1 MKNERKHAWLFV
13 QVLAVAALLFMAA
26 PRLVAQTTSSGS
38 TGSNGGGTN
47 FSNNPATNFNPPP
60 CDFNN
65 LFYNNVGISTSKA
78 GNTAETAQGVDSPV
92 AQRFGLFRQTGPPAI
107 FPSQVNW
114 KIDNSC
120 TTRDAIRNNVRILAT
135 TGGYS
140 DDGTGQPTHFINI
153 MAFLTNQ
160 SFFEQNYVNGDPCSE
175 FNVGSGCTP
184 GSSEAVPCVVPTPPA
199 LPASGCVVISNA
211 QGDGSVNAGL
221 NARNEPNAFFNG
233 LPGNAGGGGQGD
245 DMQDIVSNFEAY
257 ASLRQIVNGVRTF
270 NPCGTMQQPPA
281 GQAPLLP
288 PNCFSVSNVVVNGQT
303 VSSDVA
309 TPNLIQDWR
318 FAVNRNAIDGSD
330 NNIVDGTGSTGATKI
345 VNTDGSTGATVF
357 NSPYGYFCDDLL
369 GMWIVTYFWFTEPPN
384 FTTAVAGSQCQ
395 GPATFDSN
403 GNLING
409 AYAFLAAKN
418 GVGLEGWPVVKTPD
432 DLNNSLEGLVG
443 ANGQTCGQE
452 GNEDVGG
459 ADGGAVWLICPAI
472 ADPTNGAIALDAFLD
487 QSRRPNGA
495 PVDPGFTANFFCL
508 QFFGQFCSTLTSAQ
522 VSSAQSQGAAA
533 QSAAAAAPAAATSA
547 PTTSD

>member
-13 QVLAVAALLFMAA
+13 QVLAVAALLFMGA
-26 PRLVAQTTSSGS
+26 PRLLAQTTSSGS
-38 TGSNGGGTN
+38 TST
-47 FSNNPATNFNPPP
+47 SSSSNPATNFNPPP
-60 CDFNN
+60 CDFSD
-65 LFYNNVGISTSKA
+65 LFYNNVGISTSNQ
-78 GNTAETAQGVDSPV
+78 GNTAATAQGVDSV
-92 AQRFGLFRQTGPPAI
+92 QAQRFGLFRKTGPPA
-107 FPSQVNW
+107 FLPGQVNW
-114 KIDNSC
+114 VIDNTC

-160 SFFEQNYVNGDPCSE
+160 SFFEQNYVNGNPCGQ

-184 GSSEAVPCVVPTPPA
+184 SSSEAVPCVVPPNGT

-233 LPGNAGGGGQGD
+233 LAGNAGGGGQGD

-270 NPCGTMQQPPA
+270 TPCGTMSA
-281 GQAPLLP
+281 GQMPPPP
-288 PNCFSVSNVVVNGQT
+288 PNAPCFPVNNTVVNGQ
-303 VSSDVA
+303 VMSDVA

-330 NNIVDGTGSTGATKI
+330 NNIVNGSGPAPGLS
-345 VNTDGSTGATVF
+345 GSMGATVF

-384 FTTAVAGSQCQ
+384 LTTTVPGSQCQ
-395 GPATFDSN
+395 GPVVLDSN
-403 GNLING
+403 GNLISG

-418 GVGLEGWPVVKTPD
+418 GIGLEGWPTVKTPD
-432 DLNNSLEGLVG
+432 DLNNSLEGLTG
-443 ANGQTCGQE
+443 LNGQGCGQE

-472 ADPTNGAIALDAFLD
+472 ADPTNGAISLDAFLD

-508 QFFGQFCSTLTSAQ
+508 KFFGQFCSTLTSAQ
-522 VSSAQSQGAAA
+522 VNTAQADGNAQIAA
-533 QSAAAAAPAAATSA
+533 QTASS
-547 PTTSD
+547 SGSN

>member
-60 CDFNN
+60 CDFQDV
-65 LFYNNVGISTSKA
+65 FYNNVGISTSSQ
-78 GNTAETAQGVDSPV
+78 GTTAETAQGVDSPV

-107 FPSQVNW
+107 FPGQVNW
-114 KIDNSC
+114 KIDNTC

-135 TGGYS
+135 TGGYIDS
-140 DDGTGQPTHFINI
+140 DGSPTDFINI

-160 SFFEQNYVNGDPCSE
+160 SFFESNYVNGDPA
-175 FNVGSGCTP
+175 FN
-184 GSSEAVPCVVPTPPA
+184 CVVPPPGT
-199 LPASGCVVISNA
+199 LPISGCVVISNA

-221 NARNEPNAFFNG
+221 NARNTPSSFFSN
-233 LPGNAGGGGQGD
+233 LPGNGGGPQGD

-257 ASLRQIVNGVRTF
+257 AALRQSVNGVLTF
-270 NPCGTMQQPPA
+270 SPCGTMGQPPVTT
-281 GQAPLLP
+281 
-288 PNCFSVSNVVVNGQT
+288 NCFPVNNVVVNGQT
-303 VSSDVA
+303 ISSNVA

-318 FAVNRNAIDGSD
+318 FATNRNAVDGSD
-330 NNIVDGTGSTGATKI
+330 NNVVIGSGPAPGTPGVTGPAGVT
-345 VNTDGSTGATVF
+345 AF

-384 FTTAVAGSQCQ
+384 LTTPVAGSQCQ
-395 GPATFDSN
+395 GPAVFDSS
-403 GNLING
+403 GNLLSG
-409 AYAFLAAKN
+409 AYAALAAKN
-418 GVGLEGWPVVKTPD
+418 GLNLEGWPIVKSGD
-432 DLNNSLEGLVG
+432 DLDVSLEAFTGV
-443 ANGQTCGQE
+443 NGQGCAEE

-472 ADPTNGAIALDAFLD
+472 ADPTNGAISLDAFLD
-487 QSRRPNGA
+487 QVHRPNGL
-495 PVDPGFTANFFCL
+495 PLDLTFTANFFCL
-508 QFFGQFCSTLTSAQ
+508 QFFGQFCSNLTAAQ
-522 VSSAQSQGAAA
+522 VSSAASQGAAA
-533 QSAAAAAPAAATSA
+533 QSVTAQHHSHRLN
-547 PTTSD
+547 